1 MTRIE
6 YIAQV
11 MAIQMDISQRSQCL
25 VGTKFKL
32 KADLEIGLGYLA
44 EAAEKWS
51 SAGVYCKAFTSAKS
65 YLASN
70 TD

>member
-6 YIAQV
+6 YIAQL
-11 MAIQMDISQRSQCL
+11 MAIQMDISRRVECS
-25 VGTKFKL
+25 VGTKFNL

-44 EAAEKWS
+44 EAAKKWS

-65 YLASN
+65 YLASD